1 MVHFFRDILVG
12 PLYIGITI
20 LSIIFIMAIIGF
32 LMERKKLE
40 KEEKQKVAVISDI
53 RTVTPIAPV
62 TLTQQKQFVNQNVNF
77 NDSIKEMNSSL
88 EVKTPIV
95 VFENSNQEQG

>member
-1 MVHFFRDILVG
+1 MIHFFRDILDG

-32 LMERKKLE
+32 LMERKKFE
-40 KEEKQKVAVISDI
+40 KEEKQKIAVVSDARI
-53 RTVTPIAPV
+53 VTPITPV
-62 TLTQQKQFVNQNVNF
+62 AVAQQAQTMNQNVNF
-77 NDSIKEMNSSL
+77 NHSEKEIHSSL

-95 VFENSNQEQG
+95 VFDDSNQKQE

>member
-1 MVHFFRDILVG
+1 MIHFFRDILDG

-32 LMERKKLE
+32 LMERKRFE
-40 KEEKQKVAVISDI
+40 KEEKQKIAVVSNT
-53 RTVTPIAPV
+53 RTVTPITPV
-62 TLTQQKQFVNQNVNF
+62 TVSQQMQSMGQNVDF
-77 NDSIKEMNSSL
+77 NHLEKENNSSL

-95 VFENSNQEQG
+95 VFDDSSQKRE

>member
-1 MVHFFRDILVG
+1 MIHFFRDILDG

-32 LMERKKLE
+32 LMERKKFE
-40 KEEKQKVAVISDI
+40 KEEKQKIAVVSDT
-53 RTVTPIAPV
+53 RTVTPITPV
-62 TLTQQKQFVNQNVNF
+62 TVSQQTPSMNQNTNF
-77 NDSIKEMNSSL
+77 NHSEKVTNSSL

-95 VFENSNQEQG
+95 VFDDSNQKQE